1 MSNALFPV
9 SYSTLR
15 ADVLANQVLTQYPI
29 GPIRDCQLWTR
40 GLSDVYLVKTAEQQY
55 ILRISHVH
63 WRSQSDIQFE
73 MELLDFLQQRQ
84 IPVAHPIATTAGE
97 FLFPIAAPEGRRY
110 ATLMTYA
117 PGSIPLGDF
126 NQIQSHTLGHTLAQ
140 MHVASA
146 DFVPTT
152 DRQPLDQAH
161 LIDESLA
168 IILPQLQDPAM
179 IASLAA
185 TRDQLHAAL
194 RSLPQTPPFWVV
206 CWGDPHSGNVHCTSD
221 RQMTLFD
228 FDQCGYGW
236 RAFDVAKF
244 LQMSLCSGMRYSVR
258 NAFLDGYQSVLPLTE
273 VELAALRPL
282 TQVAHLWRWAISL
295 NYALIHEYSRL
306 DNFYFLHRIE
316 QLKMLNHHD
325 WKAMHLTGQ
334 LAQSL
339 AQSLA

>member
-15 ADVLANQVLTQYPI
+15 ADVLASQVLTQYPI
-29 GPIRDCQLWTR
+29 GPIVDCQLWTR
-40 GLSDVYLVKTAEQQY
+40 GLSDVYSVKTAQQQY
-55 ILRISHVH
+55 ILRISHTH
-63 WRSQSDIQFE
+63 WRSQSEIQFE
-73 MELLDFLQQRQ
+73 MELLDFLHQRQ
-84 IPVAHPIATTAGE
+84 IPVAHPLATVDGE
-97 FLFPIAAPEGRRY
+97 FIFPIAAPEGGRY

-117 PGSIPLGDF
+117 PGSIPIGDF
-126 NQIQSHTLGHTLAQ
+126 NQIQSYTLGQTLAQ

-161 LIDESLA
+161 LIDQSLA

-179 IASLAA
+179 ATGLAA
-185 TRDQLHAAL
+185 TGDQLHAAL
-194 RSLPQTPPFWVV
+194 RSLPQSAPFWVI

-258 NAFLDGYQSVLPLTE
+258 LSGWLPEHFAPDNGRTGGPAPTHPSRPP
-273 VELAALRPL
+273 LALG
-282 TQVAHLWRWAISL
+282 
-295 NYALIHEYSRL
+295 N
-306 DNFYFLHRIE
+306 
-316 QLKMLNHHD
+316 
-325 WKAMHLTGQ
+325 
-334 LAQSL
+334 
-339 AQSLA
+339 